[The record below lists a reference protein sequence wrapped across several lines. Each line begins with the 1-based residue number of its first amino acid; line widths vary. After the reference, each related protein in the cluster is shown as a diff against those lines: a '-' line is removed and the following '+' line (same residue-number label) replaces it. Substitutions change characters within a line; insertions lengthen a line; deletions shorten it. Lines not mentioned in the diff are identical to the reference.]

1 MWSPDDAIAH
11 RRDPGRRRVGLV
23 QRYGPALG
31 SGSCF
36 VPRPGSTCKQ
46 PKLEILH
53 LRTQCVDW
61 TLGFIAIALLVA
73 GLVGQ
78 AFEMRRIRV
87 AQSGDEMGSPS
98 VFTHRANFKWYAVI
112 GAGIIIWYV
121 AERS

>member
-1 MWSPDDAIAH
+1 LYNRQRGALKALQSWSCP
-11 RRDPGRRRVGLV
+11 P
-23 QRYGPALG
+23 PN
-31 SGSCF
+31 
-36 VPRPGSTCKQ
+36 

-53 LRTQCVDW
+53 IRTDCVDW
-61 TLGFIAIALLVA
+61 TLGFVAIALLVA

-98 VFTHRANFKWYAVI
+98 VFTHRSNFKWYAVI